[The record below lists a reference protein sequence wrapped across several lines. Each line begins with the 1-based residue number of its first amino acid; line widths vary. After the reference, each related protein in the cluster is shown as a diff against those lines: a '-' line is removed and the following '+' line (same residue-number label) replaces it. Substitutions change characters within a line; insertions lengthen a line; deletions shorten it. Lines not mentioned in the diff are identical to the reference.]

1 MSLNSRQTTLLVEK
15 CEIKVDVL
23 HAIVAEILKLF
34 PWKYHIHD
42 PNLQRNK
49 ITFFSES
56 VRTIDN
62 NNIMRFGTGYL
73 CLTLPS
79 TMVRLYRDHQT

>member
-1 MSLNSRQTTLLVEK
+1 M
-15 CEIKVDVL
+15 KV
-23 HAIVAEILKLF
+23 F

-62 NNIMRFGTGYL
+62 INIMRLGTGYL
-73 CLTLPS
+73 CLTLLS
-79 TMVRLYRDHQT
+79 TMFRLYRDHQTYWGNESLGSHNELTGETLGRGWVSVNR